1 MAVGRRSRI
10 ARFGEGGGGGQ
21 SIDMARERMPAVIV
35 QDTHVR
41 PTCIISI
48 DLSISDGVAN
58 ASEGRTWHEGLR
70 SIHRV
75 FPAGKFSAKGV
86 FIFGG

>member
-1 MAVGRRSRI
+1 
-10 ARFGEGGGGGQ
+10 
-21 SIDMARERMPAVIV
+21 MPAVIV

-75 FPAGKFSAKGV
+75 FPAGKLSAKGV
-86 FIFGG
+86 FIWGGG